1 MIDSE
6 LLNTLLDLMLES
18 IETSGNMKDKDNV
31 MYFTWIYDELAE
43 LPQLKNAQKYMKE
56 TKRKMVGRSNLTE
69 DELKMLH
76 YLDSMIKATERN
88 KKVNPDKLSK
98 KQRDARD
105 IIKDEAKRIKDDIRK
120 FDIQDNHMS
129 LDEIREYLMD
139 DPELTDEERFELY
152 YQEHQRVQEEKAAKK
167 NMSFDAML
175 KKFGIEKSDSR
186 KNK

>member
-6 LLNTLLDLMLES
+6 LLSTLLDLMLES

-43 LPQLKNAQKYMKE
+43 LPQLKNAKKYMKD
-56 TKRKMVGRSNLTE
+56 TKRKMIGRSNLTE

-98 KQRDARD
+98 KQRDARN
-105 IIKDEAKRIKDDIRK
+105 IIEEEAKRIKDDIRK

-129 LDEIREYLMD
+129 LDEIKEYLMD

-152 YQEHQRVQEEKAAKK
+152 YQEHQRVQEEKVAKK

-175 KKFGIEKSDSR
+175 KKFGIEKSNSR